1 MFRHSLLCLVMR
13 SRLSCRAP
21 LSCCGLPCT
30 PLARPSCSALMLSPR
45 CHICHLMRSC
55 LSLDTRPVPLVLLY
69 TRIVGATC
77 IMLKMMLIFC
87 MYSKAP
93 FKNCLRGQAAAHQVY
108 ATGRLN
114 AVCRASTYN
123 HRMVSRD
130 SARPLAAP
138 SPAHE
143 LHLSARSADAHVP
156 NHRTGLDPKSH
167 GGRGDEESVTVALL
181 ADELL

>member
-93 FKNCLRGQAAAHQVY
+93 FKNCLRGQAAAHQVIY
-108 ATGRLN
+108 MNTRLSIDGRNMSKHRFTATGQ
-114 AVCRASTYN
+114 
-123 HRMVSRD
+123 SR
-130 SARPLAAP
+130 
-138 SPAHE
+138 E
-143 LHLSARSADAHVP
+143 Q
-156 NHRTGLDPKSH
+156 
-167 GGRGDEESVTVALL
+167 GGRMLRSSQSSHHSCLL
-181 ADELL
+181 YRPMRHRFPSMRNSNAWSCLANVR

>member
-93 FKNCLRGQAAAHQVY
+93 FKNCLRGQAAAHQVKAIC
-108 ATGRLN
+108 ATR
-114 AVCRASTYN
+114 RAN
-123 HRMVSRD
+123 
-130 SARPLAAP
+130 LK
-138 SPAHE
+138 
-143 LHLSARSADAHVP
+143 
-156 NHRTGLDPKSH
+156 N
-167 GGRGDEESVTVALL
+167 DEQCGQTICCCMQTVASPPSHPPSCGCHVCPPRTPSRTPSHTPSHR
-181 ADELL
+181 AIVRAVTSVIPTGDCRRAH